1 MFKNKNQERIA
12 RMKETLDEFTE
23 HMYLVSDGMVQFQKE
38 LVKCAKEINMI
49 KSYTEMIVMALDKK
63 GIISKEELEENVKL
77 NLERKMKVIT
87 SDLNKYEKD
96 MKEETKNMKHL
107 IEKFKSSITNWFD
120 DDGNPIT
127 NDDKI
132 IIIK

>member
-23 HMYLVSDGMVQFQKE
+23 HMYLVSDGMVQFQQE

-96 MKEETKNMKHL
+96 MKEETQNMIHL

-120 DDGNPIT
+120 DDGNPIA
-127 NDDKI
+127 KA
-132 IIIK
+132 

>member
-120 DDGNPIT
+120 DDGNPIA
-127 NDDKI
+127 KA
-132 IIIK
+132 

>member
-23 HMYLVSDGMVQFQKE
+23 HMYLVSDGMVQFQQE

-96 MKEETKNMKHL
+96 MKEETQNMKHL

-120 DDGNPIT
+120 DDGNPIA
-127 NDDKI
+127 KA
-132 IIIK
+132 

>member
-49 KSYTEMIVMALDKK
+49 KSYTEMIVMALDRK

-77 NLERKMKVIT
+77 NLEQKMKVIT
-87 SDLNKYEKD
+87 NDLNKYEKD

-107 IEKFKSSITNWFD
+107 IEKFKSSIVNWFD
-120 DDGNPIT
+120 DDGNPIA
-127 NDDKI
+127 KA
-132 IIIK
+132 

>member
-12 RMKETLDEFTE
+12 RMKETLEEFTE
-23 HMYLVSDGMVQFQKE
+23 HMYIVSDGMVQFQRE
-38 LVKCAKEINMI
+38 LVKCAKELNMI
-49 KSYTEMIVMALDKK
+49 KSYTEIIVMALDRK

-77 NLERKMKVIT
+77 NLEQKMKVIT
-87 SDLNKYEKD
+87 NDLNKYEKD

-120 DDGNPIT
+120 EDGNPIA
-127 NDDKI
+127 KA
-132 IIIK
+132 

>member
-23 HMYLVSDGMVQFQKE
+23 HMYLVSDGMVQFQQE

-120 DDGNPIT
+120 DDGNPIA
-127 NDDKI
+127 KA
-132 IIIK
+132 

>member
-96 MKEETKNMKHL
+96 MKEETQNMKHL

-120 DDGNPIT
+120 DDGNPIA
-127 NDDKI
+127 KA
-132 IIIK
+132 

>member
-49 KSYTEMIVMALDKK
+49 KSYTEMIVMALDRK

-77 NLERKMKVIT
+77 NLEQKMKVIT
-87 SDLNKYEKD
+87 NDLNKYEKD

-120 DDGNPIT
+120 EDGNPIA
-127 NDDKI
+127 KA
-132 IIIK
+132 

>member
-107 IEKFKSSITNWFD
+107 IEKFKSSSTNWFD
-120 DDGNPIT
+120 DDGNPIA
-127 NDDKI
+127 KA
-132 IIIK
+132 